1 MSRNY
6 IKADYMILP
15 EILMQTLPLLGAFF
29 GVFVASVIKPK
40 TSAGLKLIL
49 AFSGAFL
56 LSITIFELL
65 PEIFRDDKKFIPL
78 WIMAGI
84 VLQIILEFFS
94 KGAEHGHFH
103 ANGIKKFPVWL
114 WASLCIH
121 AFIEGLPLSKE
132 SELTWGIFIHKIP
145 IGMILVFLMDQTNI
159 SKFLKWSALILFA
172 IMTPLGNTF
181 MNLIPVL
188 ESYQTEI
195 TALVVGILLNVSTTI
210 LSEST
215 ENHSFNLRKF
225 SAIIIA
231 IVIAYLI

>member
-1 MSRNY
+1 
-6 IKADYMILP
+6 MILP
-15 EILMQTLPLLGAFF
+15 EILMQTLPLLGAFL
-29 GVFVASVIKPK
+29 GIFVASVLK
-40 TSAGLKLIL
+40 TKTLAGLKLIL

-56 LSITIFELL
+56 LSITVFELL
-65 PEIFRDDKKFIPL
+65 PEIFSDDKKFIPV

-84 VLQIILEFFS
+84 VLQIVLEFFS

-121 AFIEGLPLSKE
+121 AFIEGLPLSE
-132 SELTWGIFIHKIP
+132 ENELTWGIFIHKIP
-145 IGMILVFLMDQTNI
+145 IGMILVFLVDQTNVN
-159 SKFLKWSALILFA
+159 KFLKWSALILFA

-188 ESYQTEI
+188 ESYRTEI
-195 TALVVGILLNVSTTI
+195 TALVVGVLLHISTTI
-210 LSEST
+210 LFEST

-231 IVIAYLI
+231 IVIAFLI

>member
-1 MSRNY
+1 
-6 IKADYMILP
+6 MILP
-15 EILMQTLPLLGAFF
+15 EILMQTLPLLGAFL
-29 GVFVASVIKPK
+29 GIFVASVLKPK

-56 LSITIFELL
+56 LSITVFELL
-65 PEIFRDDKKFIPL
+65 PEIFSDDKKFIPV

-84 VLQIILEFFS
+84 VLQIVLEFFS

-103 ANGIKKFPVWL
+103 ANGIKKFPIWL

-121 AFIEGLPLSKE
+121 AFIEGLPLSE
-132 SELTWGIFIHKIP
+132 ENELTWGIFIHKIP
-145 IGMILVFLMDQTNI
+145 IGMILVFLVDQTNV

-188 ESYQTEI
+188 ESYRTEI
-195 TALVVGILLNVSTTI
+195 TALVVGVLLHISTTI
-210 LSEST
+210 LFEST

-225 SAIIIA
+225 SAIMIA
-231 IVIAYLI
+231 IVIAFLI

>member
-1 MSRNY
+1 
-6 IKADYMILP
+6 MILP
-15 EILMQTLPLLGAFF
+15 EILMQTLPLLGAFL
-29 GVFVASVIKPK
+29 GIFVASVLKPK

-56 LSITIFELL
+56 LSITVFELL
-65 PEIFRDDKKFIPL
+65 PEIFSDDKKFIPV

-84 VLQIILEFFS
+84 VLQIVLEFFS

-121 AFIEGLPLSKE
+121 AFIEGLPLSE
-132 SELTWGIFIHKIP
+132 EYELTWGIFIHKIP
-145 IGMILVFLMDQTNI
+145 IGMILVFLVDQTNVNR
-159 SKFLKWSALILFA
+159 FLKWSALILFA

-188 ESYQTEI
+188 ESYRTEI
-195 TALVVGILLNVSTTI
+195 TALVVVVLLHISTTI
-210 LSEST
+210 LFEST
-215 ENHSFNLRKF
+215 ENHKFNYSKF
-225 SAIIIA
+225 ISILIGIGIA
-231 IVIAYLI
+231 LIA